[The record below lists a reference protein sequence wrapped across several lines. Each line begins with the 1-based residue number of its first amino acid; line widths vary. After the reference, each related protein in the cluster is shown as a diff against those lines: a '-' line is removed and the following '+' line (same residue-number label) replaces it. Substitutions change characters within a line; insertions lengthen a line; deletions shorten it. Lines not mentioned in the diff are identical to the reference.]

1 MSNLELRN
9 SGRSGFARHL
19 PIFVLL
25 VLSVLSSSAQEPTPP
40 PEKRG
45 VQLEFVPPPM
55 EKGTVSMGIYD
66 STGKLIRVLHQ
77 DAPTTDFFPALN
89 GLITFW
95 DGKDDSGKLM
105 PAGKYRA
112 KGFMMGEMDFEG
124 VAFLCND
131 WITDEQSPHVRKIT
145 EIKINT
151 LGLLEVSSELVNG
164 QPGGQSSGG
173 NAAGPVKQL
182 DVTAEIVNG
191 KLMVKHNGAEK
202 EVVLAEGESPVD
214 VSVGLDD
221 MVWAIVKT
229 SAGTEVRAYSAEAE
243 FVRHLAIA
251 ATDPQPVSIKA
262 SPRLEEIYLLEENA
276 KVQRVRTL
284 QLSAS
289 PPPQASDT
297 NSAPT
302 STWKVVSNKSIIF
315 SDKLDQVLP
324 LLKMSDGKPFVPQ
337 DKIGLRLLP
346 NPLEQDKIGAVDIS
360 MGIDAKGSFLKA
372 GDGLPLSRVSETP
385 NLKWAAMARE
395 ADSKII
401 TIFQSD
407 GAVVE
412 QFKAARL
419 ANMMAF
425 DAGDFD
431 FDPAKMK

>member
-1 MSNLELRN
+1 
-9 SGRSGFARHL
+9 
-19 PIFVLL
+19 
-25 VLSVLSSSAQEPTPP
+25 
-40 PEKRG
+40 
-45 VQLEFVPPPM
+45 
-55 EKGTVSMGIYD
+55 
-66 STGKLIRVLHQ
+66 
-77 DAPTTDFFPALN
+77 
-89 GLITFW
+89 
-95 DGKDDSGKLM
+95 
-105 PAGKYRA
+105 
-112 KGFMMGEMDFEG
+112 
-124 VAFLCND
+124 
-131 WITDEQSPHVRKIT
+131 
-145 EIKINT
+145 
-151 LGLLEVSSELVNG
+151 
-164 QPGGQSSGG
+164 
-173 NAAGPVKQL
+173 
-182 DVTAEIVNG
+182 
-191 KLMVKHNGAEK
+191 MVKHNGVEK
-202 EVVLAEGESPVD
+202 DVVLAEGESPVD
-214 VSVGLDD
+214 ASVGLDD

-229 SAGTEVRAYSAEAE
+229 STGTEVRAYSGEAE

-289 PPPQASDT
+289 PPPQASGS

-302 STWKVVSNKSIIF
+302 STWKIASNKSITF
-315 SDKLDQVLP
+315 SDKMDQVRDQ
-324 LLKMSDGKPFVPQ
+324 LKMPDGKPFVPQ

-360 MGIDAKGSFLKA
+360 IGIDAKGSFLKA

-395 ADSKII
+395 TDSKII

-412 QFKAARL
+412 QFKASRL